1 MIQNSADG
9 AFRLSRLSVNTSRV
23 IIFSSSLVIGNA
35 RRCIRYCR
43 EGHRSIRSVRV
54 PVASDVLL
62 AAIRSHDLDVVAQ
75 LIGRDPGSRSL
86 TGPSGESLVLH
97 ACYVGASSLAP
108 TLLGGRAPNV
118 AEAAALGDTRAL
130 DEALSDEPA
139 ANSCRTTDGWTPLH
153 LACFFGKEAAAALLI
168 DSGAS
173 LDALSTN
180 ATRNTP
186 LHAAIA
192 GACVHALVKRLVL
205 AGADVAALGEGDI
218 TPLHVAASRGDDAL
232 CDLLIARGANAHA
245 TMTDGTIPAQLAAA
259 RGYAELADKLIAT
272 V

>member
-1 MIQNSADG
+1 M
-9 AFRLSRLSVNTSRV
+9 
-23 IIFSSSLVIGNA
+23 
-35 RRCIRYCR
+35 
-43 EGHRSIRSVRV
+43 
-54 PVASDVLL
+54 PVASDALL
-62 AAIRSHDLDVVAQ
+62 AAIRSHDPDVVAQ
-75 LIGRDPGSRSL
+75 MLSHVPGSRLL

-108 TLLGGRAPNV
+108 TLLGSRALDV
-118 AEAAALGDTRAL
+118 AEAAALGDVGAL
-130 DEALSDEPA
+130 DAALAYDPDAISR
-139 ANSCRTTDGWTPLH
+139 RTADGWTPLH
-153 LACFFGKEAAAALLI
+153 LACFFGKEDAAALLI

-205 AGADVAALGEGDI
+205 AGSDVAALGEAGI
-218 TPLHVAASRGDDAL
+218 TPLHVAASRGDAPL
-232 CDLLIARGANAHA
+232 CDLLIARGAKPHA
-245 TMTDGTIPAQLAAA
+245 TMTDGTTPAQLATA
-259 RGYAELADKLIAT
+259 RGHTELAEKLIGI